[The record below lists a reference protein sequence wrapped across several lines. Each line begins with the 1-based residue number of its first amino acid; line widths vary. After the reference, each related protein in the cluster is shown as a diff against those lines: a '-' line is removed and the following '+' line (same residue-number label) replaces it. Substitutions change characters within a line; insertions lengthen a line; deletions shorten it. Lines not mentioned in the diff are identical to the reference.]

1 MMRANRGKGLMMRNA
16 ILSAVLSSLFVSGAA
31 NAAAFV
37 CPQKSAGANAAQAKA
52 IAAAI
57 PSGDALADVSK
68 LNAAVTAL
76 RSKGVSNAVLVDS
89 LISTYC
95 PTVAR
100 STALNDEQ
108 KRAQVRRFASKI
120 VGVVYSL
127 ESADAV
133 ILDVP
138 FAPSV
143 IATINSR
150 AAGEKVSPEVWV
162 SRAVERDLKAAR

>member
-1 MMRANRGKGLMMRNA
+1 MTVRNA
-16 ILSAVLSSLFVSGAA
+16 VLVAVTASLFACGAA

-37 CPQKSAGANAAQAKA
+37 CPQKSAGANAAQAKT

-76 RSKGVSNAVLVDS
+76 RSKGVSNGVMVDS

-100 STALNDEQ
+100 NTALSDEQ

-138 FAPSV
+138 FPPAV

-150 AAGEKVSPEVWV
+150 AAAGKISPEAWV
-162 SRAVERDLKAAR
+162 ARAVERDLKAAR